1 VSGSWR
7 KKARVAVAPN
17 LPVAVLL
24 GRDAYMYSEAGE
36 EEVAQGLV
44 AVTRSQSKKAEEEM
58 KERGDARER
67 GEVMAD
73 LSPLS
78 EEVEGLDEVDELGME
93 EVTEGGDSREKDP
106 EDGPIAT
113 KLRNWRSPWGEHLGE
128 MVRVTGKVEMG
139 QVGRRIW

>member
-1 VSGSWR
+1 MSGSWR

-24 GRDAYMYSEAGE
+24 GRDAYSEGGE

-78 EEVEGLDEVDELGME
+78 EEV
-93 EVTEGGDSREKDP
+93 
-106 EDGPIAT
+106 
-113 KLRNWRSPWGEHLGE
+113 
-128 MVRVTGKVEMG
+128 
-139 QVGRRIW
+139 